1 MAINEKTLTKGQ
13 LRKLNALRKSLGTK
27 IADRAFTHW
36 LKAQP
41 AKVETAKSD
50 PVAEKLVAAMAIC
63 SPATQ
68 STASL
73 SLITV
78 APGWTVSLSTVH
90 VGVLLIPCMSR
101 VLCFTAMHLLP
112 KMGKYGDEMF
122 PCIVIVSLEV

>member
-50 PVAEKLVAAMAIC
+50 PVAEKLVAAMA
-63 SPATQ
+63 
-68 STASL
+68 SL
-73 SLITV
+73 SKDKAFNLGRKGYVVKRAKGKGAKGFV
-78 APGWTVSLSTVH
+78 AE
-90 VGVLLIPCMSR
+90 
-101 VLCFTAMHLLP
+101 
-112 KMGKYGDEMF
+112 KMG
-122 PCIVIVSLEV
+122 